1 MVNLLGINRRKS
13 LGAKTRQNHN
23 PKREKFISLTSSK
36 LKINPVKRMKIQATV
51 WENIFANH
59 ISDKG

>member
-13 LGAKTRQNHN
+13 LGDKTRQNHN
-23 PKREKFISLTSSK
+23 HKREKFISLTSSK